1 MAFPY
6 IDTPRTEIDGNAT
19 YLTNGFRSAGRHHLS
34 ALDSLENSFQTPSK
48 DNDVIKGFDKRA
60 TPRGAAS
67 KPARSA
73 LRHLPAAGPEKGEFT
88 PLMKSATKNNYLR
101 NMSTTRGADGP
112 KTPGYQRDTYRSN
125 AQTPRLPAMD
135 MSDIYEE
142 DRIQEEATPMP
153 HAASSSAQS
162 TPLPGREGG
171 VLGEG
176 HNNLSLKEQAIA
188 LDKLS
193 KDNFNLKLRIHFM
206 EDQLQKLG
214 PETNK
219 EALKENA
226 ELKVIK
232 TTMQRDILRYKKNL
246 GLAKK
251 EADEYQLQ
259 LVELQGMRWREQ
271 ADQTVQREMDLMREE
286 LESRDN
292 ELREV
297 REELRYA
304 KESQSEV
311 TEKLRDDIED
321 LEASS
326 REKDRI
332 IEEREEELEELR
344 RNSEENGTASE
355 LQQELD
361 RAQEQ
366 IQELQD
372 SLDQAQSESRESEM
386 ATRQALEDK
395 DRVEEDLRE
404 LQDEMSN
411 KSFTTKGL
419 SRQMEE
425 RTEKLEQE
433 VQDLRQENHVLRT
446 DLESKTSHVTR
457 LEERQQTLQH
467 GMEDNA
473 HLLRDLDLAKHERD
487 QAQQDLNRASAQLQ
501 ELSNELQRESEEK
514 QLLQTRHHALTDESG
529 GLQTE
534 LDRAQSRIRELQ
546 KAVNEATTHAQDE
559 GHKLHWQ
566 HKLQVDRLQEEVEN
580 LQHEIEEK
588 EGRFAVD
595 QSRWESSKRAL
606 QSEKTWAE
614 GQVAELQRTI
624 DTLQEAGNTYTT
636 KESRLQGA
644 VESEKKRSTQEKT
657 MLNRQIQDLK
667 DDLEKTRRDLDEKRE
682 ELFSAKEDVRLSRR
696 DQAALGE
703 KVQALEDEVIVL
715 QSTLADEQEIAKGRQ
730 NANPDMERK
739 LEQSITERQKLRDQL
754 ANAHVELYELRNSVQ
769 ELEAERDELNGQLD
783 KAPNT
788 DDNTR
793 IDRDKFELRRTVTK
807 LENDLKAL
815 REAKL
820 SLENQLVSETEHFVA
835 EEGRLSAEIDRLQ
848 DKLLASSGNRDRELT
863 SAKTKVQRLERRVQT
878 LESLLEQ
885 QPVVENEQSGA
896 HSDLSLLRQSL
907 EEARKRE
914 KILVHRESKHKSSAQ
929 TYKTRVDELEKD
941 LHDTVMRK
949 FDSQS
954 PQNSPS
960 AKLNEELR
968 TLRKQVA
975 EAHRSLQTVN
985 KKNRELERA
994 AMKEEDQKD
1003 FHELLRSSTLE
1014 AESLAL
1020 KLSERDGR
1028 LTELKTHVRRI
1039 REERDAHK
1047 REAEA
1052 ATKNIDLL
1060 QRRHEEALEKN
1071 SLTKTSSKTKHEK
1084 EMRGLGKEIVWL
1096 RARLQREE
1104 KFRRDLAWSK
1114 GLMELGER
1122 VRVACNDADLRMIS
1136 EMGVQARDRAPVRTP
1151 RHKLKSAISLVR
1163 AAVRMKK
1170 MSSDWKR
1177 TKKLGEGLKRA
1188 KTEMIKRRDSSN
1200 RSLLGQ

>member
-19 YLTNGFRSAGRHHLS
+19 YLTNGFRSAGRHNLS
-34 ALDSLENSFQTPSK
+34 ALDSVENSFHTPSK
-48 DNDVIKGFDKRA
+48 NNEVIKGFEKRV

-101 NMSTTRGADGP
+101 NMSTSRGDGP
-112 KTPGYQRDTYRSN
+112 KTPGYHRDTYRSN
-125 AQTPRLPAMD
+125 AQTPRLPPMD

-142 DRIQEEATPMP
+142 DRIVEEATPLP

-171 VLGEG
+171 ALGDA
-176 HNNLSLKEQAIA
+176 HHNLSLKEQAEA
-188 LDKLS
+188 LDQLS
-193 KDNFNLKLRIHFM
+193 KDNFNLKLKIHFM
-206 EDQLQKLG
+206 DEQLKKIG

-219 EALKENA
+219 EALKENT
-226 ELKVIK
+226 ELKVLK
-232 TTMQRDILRYKKNL
+232 MTMQRDIARYKKNL
-246 GLAKK
+246 QLAEKS
-251 EADEYQLQ
+251 ADEYQLQ
-259 LVELQGMRWREQ
+259 LAELQGMRWREQ

-286 LESRDN
+286 LEARDN
-292 ELREV
+292 QLREA
-297 REELRYA
+297 RDELRYA

-332 IEEREEELEELR
+332 IEEREEELEELK
-344 RNSEENGTASE
+344 RNSEENGIASE

-386 ATRQALEDK
+386 ATRQAMEEK
-395 DRVEEDLRE
+395 GRVEEDLRE

-419 SRQMEE
+419 SRQLEE
-425 RTEKLEQE
+425 RTEKLENDL
-433 VQDLRQENHVLRT
+433 QDLQQENDALRT
-446 DLESKTSHVTR
+446 ELESKASHVIR
-457 LEERQQTLQH
+457 LEERHQSLQH
-467 GMEDNA
+467 DVEGNA
-473 HLLRDLDLAKHERD
+473 HLIRDLDLARHERD
-487 QAQQDLNRASAQLQ
+487 QAQQNLTRTSAQLQ
-501 ELSNELQRESEEK
+501 EVSNELQRESEEK
-514 QLLQTRHHALTDESG
+514 ELLQTRHRALTDESG
-529 GLQTE
+529 GLQTD

-566 HKLQVDRLQEEVEN
+566 HKLQVERLQEEIEN

-636 KESRLQGA
+636 KESRLQSA
-644 VESEKKRSTQEKT
+644 VDSEKKRSLQEKT

-667 DDLEKTRRDLDEKRE
+667 DDLDKTRRDLDEKRE

-696 DQAALGE
+696 DQTALAE
-703 KVQALEDEVIVL
+703 KVQALEDEIIVL

-730 NANPDMERK
+730 NATPDMEKR
-739 LEQSITERQKLRDQL
+739 LEQSVTERQKLRDQL

-769 ELEAERDELNGQLD
+769 ELEAERDELHGQLD
-783 KAPNT
+783 RAPNA
-788 DDNTR
+788 DDTSR
-793 IDRDKFELRRTVTK
+793 FDRDKFELRKTVTK
-807 LENDLKAL
+807 LENDINAL
-815 REAKL
+815 REAKS
-820 SLENQLVSETEHFVA
+820 SLEEQLVSENERFAA

-863 SAKTKVQRLERRVQT
+863 SAKTKVQRLERRVQS
-878 LESLLEQ
+878 LETLLEQ
-885 QPVVENEQSGA
+885 QPTVENEQSGA

-914 KILVHRESKHKSSAQ
+914 KILVHRESKQKSSAQ
-929 TYKTRVDELEKD
+929 TYKSRVDELEKD
-941 LHDTVMRK
+941 LHDAVMRK
-949 FDSQS
+949 FDTQS

-960 AKLNEELR
+960 TKLHEELR

-975 EAHRSLQTVN
+975 EAHRSLQSVN
-985 KKNRELERA
+985 KKNRDLERA

-1014 AESLAL
+1014 VESLTL

-1028 LTELKTHVRRI
+1028 LAELKTHVRRM

-1047 REAEA
+1047 REAEV

-1060 QRRHEEALEKN
+1060 QRRHEEILEKN
-1071 SLTKTSSKTKHEK
+1071 SLTKSTSKTKHEK
-1084 EMRGLGKEIVWL
+1084 EIRGLGKEIVWL

-1136 EMGVQARDRAPVRTP
+1136 EMGVQARDRASVRTP
-1151 RHKLKSAISLVR
+1151 RQKLRTAISLVR

-1188 KTEMIKRRDSSN
+1188 KSEMIKRRDGSN